1 MARIFIAFYQCCL
14 SYIYCGGC
22 IGQSINLAHVGED
35 AWHACALMLE
45 SVTFWGSQFIALI
58 PCLTTTT
65 TPRRHYPCITMICQE
80 THSPPNT
87 RMCTWLQVWDS
98 DLFAP
103 VQAIPQQVP
112 HFQTFLSIL
121 SCSTFSL
128 CWFYLVQFVFI
139 CLENMIRKKYIILAI
154 LDALLSS

>member
-1 MARIFIAFYQCCL
+1 MSLFIYTFKKIKIKSSNYSTCTFSVINFMHCQAL
-14 SYIYCGGC
+14 MLLVSYILWRLDLSHMYCGGW
-22 IGQSINLAHVGED
+22 IGQSINLAHVGEY

-45 SVTFWGSQFIALI
+45 SVTFRGSQFIALI

-98 DLFAP
+98 GLFAP
-103 VQAIPQQVP
+103 VQAIPRCVTCI
-112 HFQTFLSIL
+112 QTFLPGFDL
-121 SCSTFSL
+121 
-128 CWFYLVQFVFI
+128 
-139 CLENMIRKKYIILAI
+139 
-154 LDALLSS
+154 